1 VTATRKGRSLLERA
15 GEEASLLNEF
25 WLIAVSDAFQRH
37 LMARVVGRPASEVL
51 DLYFTEH
58 PHMKQFYDRHVDAG
72 TCDVAIAELRS
83 DREKSLPS
91 QPLASPPNPDF
102 GWANCFRAPPSEIAP
117 RTTPGPAPAQ
127 DPISRP
133 RGPRPA
139 KFLFVLTAMQKHD
152 RNDLVR
158 MTEETMR
165 ATFGASR
172 DVCRKARAAVQ
183 SGVALS
189 DK

>member
-1 VTATRKGRSLLERA
+1 
-15 GEEASLLNEF
+15 
-25 WLIAVSDAFQRH
+25 
-37 LMARVVGRPASEVL
+37 
-51 DLYFTEH
+51 
-58 PHMKQFYDRHVDAG
+58 MKQFYDRHVDVG
-72 TCDVAIAELRS
+72 TCAAAIAELRS
-83 DREKSLPS
+83 DRETSLPS
-91 QPLASPPNPDF
+91 LPPASPRNPGFD
-102 GWANCFRAPPSEIAP
+102 WTDPFRAPPSEIAA
-117 RTTPGPAPAQ
+117 RTAPGPAPAQ

-189 DK
+189 EK